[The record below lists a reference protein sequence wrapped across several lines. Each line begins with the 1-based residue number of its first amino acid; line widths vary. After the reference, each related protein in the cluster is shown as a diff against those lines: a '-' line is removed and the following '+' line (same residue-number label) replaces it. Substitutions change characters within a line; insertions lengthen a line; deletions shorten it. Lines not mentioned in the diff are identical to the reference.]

1 MPKAEFS
8 LNTPT
13 FWQQFLNTVFV
24 FLLIGVLIFCCIKFT
39 LNPTLFA
46 IGIAFDL
53 LILWPS
59 LRTRSIEI
67 FPHHLII
74 KLKGIANL
82 FNKEDKIVFTDIREI
97 SYQERS
103 FNPYNLIKYVPGSNK
118 KPEIQITLNSGEL
131 IIIHQLGNENKFR
144 EAFRLMTNR
153 VALRDTP

>member
-39 LNPTLFA
+39 SNPTLFA

-53 LILWPS
+53 LILWSS
-59 LRTRSIEI
+59 LRTQSIEI
-67 FPHHLII
+67 YPQYLII
-74 KLKGIANL
+74 KTKGIANV
-82 FNKEDKIVFTDIREI
+82 FYREDKIMFTDIKKI

-118 KPEIQITLNSGEL
+118 RPEIHITLNSGEL

-144 EAFRLMTNR
+144 EAFRLMKTK
-153 VALRDTP
+153 VAPTDN